1 MKGCIVALTILTLI
15 LGTVVVNAVFVR
27 NATESLLEDLS
38 SLSDVPDPTR
48 TPEAVAAVRKDFE
61 SLRPYLGLT
70 VAHAT
75 LDRVTE
81 ALLLLETQSRTAPAD
96 YASTRTLL
104 CELVQE
110 IARLEKLSVRNIL

>member
-27 NATESLLEDLS
+27 NATESLLEGLS
-38 SLSDVPDPTR
+38 SLSEVPDPTR

-70 VAHAT
+70 VAHST